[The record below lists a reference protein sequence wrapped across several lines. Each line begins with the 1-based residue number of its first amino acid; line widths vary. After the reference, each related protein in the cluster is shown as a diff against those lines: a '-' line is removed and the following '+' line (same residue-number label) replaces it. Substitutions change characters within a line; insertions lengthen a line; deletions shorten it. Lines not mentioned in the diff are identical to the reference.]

1 MLGCRERR
9 WKFALL
15 LFNGRVVCASSIGA
29 SVGVFRGVLLVLDIP
44 DLFMGSRVK
53 YLYTL
58 LVASRNYFATKQ
70 PVQHS
75 RCSSFH
81 GNTNTRAAAPSMATP
96 TQSHLKTTPTPT
108 PTPRPGNLG

>member
-29 SVGVFRGVLLVLDIP
+29 SVGVFRGGLLVLDIP

-53 YLYTL
+53 YFTHYL
-58 LVASRNYFATKQ
+58 LPAGTISQLNNL
-70 PVQHS
+70 S
-75 RCSSFH
+75 
-81 GNTNTRAAAPSMATP
+81 NTRAAAPSMATP
-96 TQSHLKTTPTPT
+96 TLALQLLPWQHQH
-108 PTPRPGNLG
+108 NLI